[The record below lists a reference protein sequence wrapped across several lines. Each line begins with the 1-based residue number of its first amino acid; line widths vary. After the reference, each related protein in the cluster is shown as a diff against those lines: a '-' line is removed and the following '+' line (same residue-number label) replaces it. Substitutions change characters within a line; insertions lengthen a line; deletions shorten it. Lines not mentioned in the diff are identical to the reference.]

1 MCRFK
6 AAIFDADGTI
16 IDSMYV
22 WEKVDRDFLTE
33 HGIAVTQEYSDAV
46 RGMFF
51 RTAAEYTKAKY
62 GLDESVED
70 IMQAW
75 LGMARRE
82 YEFNVRSKP
91 FVKEYLE
98 YLKQKNIRIG
108 LATSSDPYLLEP
120 VLKNNGLHEYFDT
133 VCYTSEVGKNKSFPD
148 VYIRTAEK
156 LCVAPES
163 CIVFEDIPEGIEVA
177 DKAGMYTV
185 AVYDRASEKD
195 LDHLKRK
202 ADKYIFDFSE
212 MLGEKFNGQ
221 E

>member
-51 RTAAEYTKAKY
+51 RTAAEYTKDKY

-82 YEFNVRSKP
+82 YEFDVRSKP

-156 LCVAPES
+156 LCVAPEA
-163 CIVFEDIPEGIEVA
+163 CIVFEDIPEGIEGA

>member
-1 MCRFK
+1 MERFK

-22 WEKVDRDFLTE
+22 WEKVDIDFLTE
-33 HGIAVTQEYSDAV
+33 HGIAVTREYSDAV

-51 RTAAEYTKAKY
+51 KTAAEYTKNKY
-62 GLDESVED
+62 GLDESVEE
-70 IMQAW
+70 IMQTW
-75 LGMARRE
+75 LNMARRE
-82 YEFNVRSKP
+82 YESNVRSKP
-91 FVKEYLE
+91 FVREYLE
-98 YLKQKNIRIG
+98 YLRQNDIKIG

-120 VLKNNGLHEYFDT
+120 VLTNNGLYEYFDT
-133 VCYTSEVGKNKSFPD
+133 VCYTSEVGKNKRFPD

-156 LCVAPES
+156 LCVEPEE
-163 CIVFEDIPEGIEVA
+163 CIVFEDIPEGIEGA

-195 LDHLKRK
+195 MDYLRK
-202 ADKYIFDFSE
+202 KANKYIFDFSE
-212 MLGEKFNGQ
+212 MLGENCNGQ

>member
-1 MCRFK
+1 MERFK

-22 WEKVDRDFLTE
+22 WEKVDRDFLKE
-33 HGIAVTQEYSDAV
+33 RGIAVTQEYTDAV

-51 RTAAEYTKAKY
+51 VTAAEYTKNKY
-62 GLDESVED
+62 NLDESIEE
-70 IMQAW
+70 IMQVW
-75 LGMARRE
+75 LEMARHE

-98 YLKQKNIRIG
+98 YLRCRDIKIG

-120 VLKNNGLHEYFDT
+120 VLQNNGLHKYFDT
-133 VCYTSEVGKNKSFPD
+133 VCYTSEVGKNKKFPD
-148 VYIRTAEK
+148 VYIKTAEK
-156 LCVAPES
+156 LCVSPEK
-163 CIVFEDIPEGIEVA
+163 CIVFEDIPDGIEGA

-195 LDHLKRK
+195 FDYLKRK
-202 ADKYIFDFSE
+202 AKKYIFDFSE
-212 MLGEKFNGQ
+212 MLGEKIDGQ